1 MIIFEDH
8 LNMVL
13 KLDRTSTVKASYGD
27 VLDESSVSWRLHTQ
41 PLLLV
46 RRQKQIDRAMSA
58 TQTQTAQH
66 GKHLSLLNSYYTG

>member
-1 MIIFEDH
+1 MIISEDH

-13 KLDRTSTVKASYGD
+13 KLHGTSTVKASYGD
-27 VLDESSVSWRLHTQ
+27 VLDECGVSGRLHTQ

-66 GKHLSLLNSYYTG
+66 CKSQIPLR